1 MCRRGYGKLRR
12 VITADAKSE
21 LRRIRIP
28 SNRVNKRSL
37 TPLLAVLFGSSPY
50 LISINIARE
59 MGYERPVQVTQDE
72 TAAGR
77 RGGCRPATA
86 YYDRL

>member
-1 MCRRGYGKLRR
+1 M
-12 VITADAKSE
+12 
-21 LRRIRIP
+21 
-28 SNRVNKRSL
+28 
-37 TPLLAVLFGSSPY
+37 AVLFGSSPY

-59 MGYERPVQVTQDE
+59 AGYERPVRVTQDE